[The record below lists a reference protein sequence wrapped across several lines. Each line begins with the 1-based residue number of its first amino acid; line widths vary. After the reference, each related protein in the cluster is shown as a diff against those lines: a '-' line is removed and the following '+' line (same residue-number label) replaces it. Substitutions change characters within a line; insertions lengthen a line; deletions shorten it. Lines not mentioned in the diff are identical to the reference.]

1 MSLKLAAIFK
11 DFMVVQRNRP
21 ITVFGTGVPKTVV
34 TVSLHTS
41 FSKTVV
47 AADGTWCATLPP
59 LAAGT
64 DYVLTA
70 RPKNSGNK
78 LRSGRFGLPADKA
91 TWNWLCEI
99 VQMALR

>member
-64 DYVLTA
+64 DYVLTETSCGRGGLACRRTKQHGTGSA
-70 RPKNSGNK
+70 R
-78 LRSGRFGLPADKA
+78 
-91 TWNWLCEI
+91 
-99 VQMALR
+99 

>member
-34 TVSLHTS
+34 
-41 FSKTVV
+41 

-64 DYVLTA
+64 DYVLTVSDGTTEEQRKQVA
-70 RPKNSGNK
+70 VGEV
-78 LRSGRFGLPADKA
+78 
-91 TWNWLCEI
+91 WLAGGQSNMEL
-99 VQMALR
+99 ALRDSADGVAVSKA

>member
-47 AADGTWCATLPP
+47 AAGCRNRLCIDSVRRHDRRTAETGCSRGGLACRRTKQHGT
-59 LAAGT
+59 GS
-64 DYVLTA
+64 A
-70 RPKNSGNK
+70 R
-78 LRSGRFGLPADKA
+78 
-91 TWNWLCEI
+91 
-99 VQMALR
+99 

>member
-47 AADGTWCATLPP
+47 AADGT
-59 LAAGT
+59 
-64 DYVLTA
+64 
-70 RPKNSGNK
+70 R
-78 LRSGRFGLPADKA
+78 
-91 TWNWLCEI
+91 
-99 VQMALR
+99 